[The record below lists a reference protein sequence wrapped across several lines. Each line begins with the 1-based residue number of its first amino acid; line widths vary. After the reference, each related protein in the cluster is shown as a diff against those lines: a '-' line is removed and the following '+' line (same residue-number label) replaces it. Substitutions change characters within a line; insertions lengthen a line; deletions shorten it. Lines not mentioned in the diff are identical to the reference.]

1 MNEKGKATL
10 KICKQ
15 KLNYLNYSKNTI
27 KCYLWYID
35 EFLSLNEQII
45 NNALI
50 GCGIKPIQF

>member
-50 GCGIKPIQF
+50 ECGIKPIQF